1 MVECKPSKLE
11 AWVRV
16 PLSAHKKI
24 TIFRKKQ
31 KIKKKKMA
39 EERPEKS
46 ETQTSIS
53 ILKNEN
59 GLIKFISQYLA
70 ILFLQI
76 YISVQFLNSFFKSE
90 EILNAFLI
98 QYYSFLKN
106 E

>member
-1 MVECKPSKLE
+1 
-11 AWVRV
+11 
-16 PLSAHKKI
+16 
-24 TIFRKKQ
+24 
-31 KIKKKKMA
+31 MA

-76 YISVQFLNSFFKSE
+76 YISVQFLNSFLKSE

-106 E
+106 K